1 MFNKSKTE
9 KMNKLS
15 GSTKDIVEL
24 IIRMA
29 VLILLLFYCFEI
41 LAPFIMPVLW
51 AIIIAVSVFPIHIK
65 LKKTLGG
72 REKLAATIITIA
84 ILSFIFVPVG
94 FFISSI
100 SDTIIDFK
108 NQAESGTIHLDQ
120 PNPIIE
126 TWPIVGKP
134 LFQFLQ
140 NASGNLTSIFQKHQA
155 EILSVAKTVMM
166 GIVGSGVTFFQV
178 IFSIIISGV
187 LLSTKGAIETCQKIF
202 SKIADKRGDEFLSLT
217 AGTIRSVVKGVLG
230 VAVIQAF
237 LAGAGFFLASVP
249 HAGIWGL
256 IALILSI
263 IQVGPGLV
271 IIPVIIYLFTTGNSV
286 FAGMWTVYFVL
297 VMFSDNILKPILLGK
312 GAQVPMLVIFL
323 GVIGGFILSG
333 FIGLFTGAI
342 ILSIG
347 YKLFLVWMHDQK
359 EEAEKI

>member
-1 MFNKSKTE
+1 
-9 KMNKLS
+9 MNKIT
-15 GSTKDIVEL
+15 GSTKEIVEL

-51 AIIIAVSVFPIHIK
+51 AIIIAVSVYPIHISFT
-65 LKKTLGG
+65 KTLGG
-72 REKLAATIITIA
+72 KEKLSATIITIA
-84 ILSFIFVPVG
+84 ILSFIFIPVG
-94 FFISSI
+94 LFISSI

-108 NQAESGTIHLDQ
+108 NQAESGTIQLDH

-126 TWPIVGKP
+126 TWPIIGKP
-134 LFQFLQ
+134 MYHFLE
-140 NASGNLTSIFQKHQA
+140 NASGNLTTIFQKHQA

-178 IFSIIISGV
+178 IFSILISGV
-187 LLSTKGAIETCQKIF
+187 LLSTKGTIDTCQKIF
-202 SKIADKRGDEFLSLT
+202 CRIADKRGDEFLSLT
-217 AGTIRSVVKGVLG
+217 ASTIRSVVKGVLG

-256 IALILSI
+256 IALVLSI
-263 IQVGPGLV
+263 IQIGPGLV

-286 FAGMWTVYFVL
+286 FAGIWTVYFVL

-323 GVIGGFILSG
+323 GVVGGFILSG

-347 YKLFLVWMHDQK
+347 YKLFLVWMHDQEI
-359 EEAEKI
+359 EEEKIYDL

>member
-1 MFNKSKTE
+1 
-9 KMNKLS
+9 MNKITD
-15 GSTKDIVEL
+15 STKNIVEL
-24 IIRMA
+24 IVRMS

-41 LAPFIMPVLW
+41 LAPFLMPVLW
-51 AIIIAVSVFPIHIK
+51 AIIIAVSVYPIHNA
-65 LKKTLGG
+65 LKKKLGG
-72 REKLAATIITIA
+72 RETLSATIITIA
-84 ILSFIFVPVG
+84 ILSFIFIPVG
-94 FFISSI
+94 LFISSI

-108 NQAESGTIHLDQ
+108 NQAETGTIELNK
-120 PNPIIE
+120 PNPVIE
-126 TWPIVGKP
+126 TWPIIGKP
-134 LFQFLQ
+134 LFAFLQ
-140 NASGNLTSIFQKHQA
+140 NASGNLTTIFQKHQA
-155 EILSVAKTVMM
+155 EILSSAKTVMM
-166 GIVGSGVTFFQV
+166 GIVGSGLTFFQV

-187 LLSTKGAIETCQKIF
+187 LLSTKGTIETSQKIF
-202 SKIADKRGDEFLSLT
+202 NRIADKRGDEFLQLT
-217 AGTIRSVVKGVLG
+217 ACTIRSVVKGVLG

-286 FAGMWTVYFVL
+286 FAGLWTAYFVV
-297 VMFSDNILKPILLGK
+297 VMFSDNILKPMLLGK

-323 GVIGGFILSG
+323 GVLGGFFLSG

-347 YKLFLVWMHDQK
+347 YKLFLVWMHDQQI
-359 EEAEKI
+359 EEEKI